1 MQHYSFV
8 CLVIID
14 VSNESKSFFFTVF
27 AVGNIKQR
35 RSNVSHRSVGVVE
48 FVPDDGGDS
57 LEGFLWSDPGRHAG
71 VEDDAQLAVVF
82 LTEPHLLLDSLVHAL
97 VALQLPGGGVEDDLN
112 SPVHHARLLVR
123 VGASLHELGQE
134 LSLLGHGGVVHPATR
149 LGVPVPEVDWEAVY
163 LWKRE
168 IILNTLQRSTPTCW
182 DCQVFEGSIWYLIL
196 RIIKRNI
203 IYLCIDCLFRHIG
216 LIAKSRVK
224 LLSRFMIAD
233 KEGNYLQFCL

>member
-8 CLVIID
+8 YLID

-57 LEGFLWSDPGRHAG
+57 LEGFLRSDPGRHAG
-71 VEDDAQLAVVF
+71 VEDDPQLALV
-82 LTEPHLLLDSLVHAL
+82 LLAESHLLLDSLVDSMVTL
-97 VALQLPGGGVEDDLN
+97 KFPGGGVEYDLY

-134 LSLLGHGGVVHPATR
+134 LSLPLHACVVDPALQVCVPVAEVDGQAVYESIRPRLPQELPRGFVLKCILR
-149 LGVPVPEVDWEAVY
+149 LGV
-163 LWKRE
+163 K
-168 IILNTLQRSTPTCW
+168 C
-182 DCQVFEGSIWYLIL
+182 
-196 RIIKRNI
+196 
-203 IYLCIDCLFRHIG
+203 
-216 LIAKSRVK
+216 
-224 LLSRFMIAD
+224 
-233 KEGNYLQFCL
+233 